1 MAGLG
6 AFLWGAPVAAKA
18 MEIALDPLMVKW
30 CVIIGLIA
38 NAGGVFFMG
47 LFGRDNN
54 VTSEDVKSA
63 QADKNGNLSLW
74 LLTGL
79 LALGCTGCLAPRVA
93 PGSDPVVV
101 NAEQFRVQATK
112 TLDEFIQW
120 VDRNPGLGSDVIAAR
135 AIAAESGPVYI
146 RALRTAIRTYKA
158 ARTPENSNQVQQSVD
173 SLQELLNLIRNT
185 QTKSP

>member
-1 MAGLG
+1 
-6 AFLWGAPVAAKA
+6 
-18 MEIALDPLMVKW
+18 
-30 CVIIGLIA
+30 
-38 NAGGVFFMG
+38 
-47 LFGRDNN
+47 
-54 VTSEDVKSA
+54 
-63 QADKNGNLSLW
+63 
-74 LLTGL
+74 L
-79 LALGCTGCLAPRVA
+79 LAIGCTGCLAPRVA
-93 PGSDPVVV
+93 SGSDPVVV